1 MCVYYMLIVICKF
14 IQNQVLSEFILT
26 EDQFFNQI
34 FAKGSSEDSVR
45 SSKIALATFNNF
57 CRAEY
62 GRTRTETL
70 PILKDMK
77 NPSDSA
83 LRSLVTFNEWL
94 MKDHK
99 HSVGTARNYISTARK
114 WLKFCGGI
122 KIDSEDMKD
131 YVVFSPEDRT
141 DEEAEPLLHAELKNI
156 IMNIVSP
163 KRKAMFMFMKCT
175 AGRTLESLR
184 IKKSDFNFESK
195 PVSVEFRRSIVKGKT
210 RRRIQFIDEETL
222 EHILPLVKDLEPED
236 LIFRKSLAITDITER
251 DNVIKN
257 WNDLVRKLGFTE
269 KYENGRLK
277 KNIHSIRA
285 FCMTQF
291 EKATNRDLAHAYGG
305 HRQYLDQYFRRS
317 YSEKAADFTKA
328 EPYLSLFTKY
338 IFEGDKN

>member
-1 MCVYYMLIVICKF
+1 
-14 IQNQVLSEFILT
+14 LSQIILT
-26 EDQFFNQI
+26 EEQFFNHI
-34 FAKGSSEDSVR
+34 FAKGSSADSVR
-45 SSKIALATFNNF
+45 ASKIALATFTNF
-57 CRAEY
+57 CKDEY

-70 PILKDMK
+70 PILQDMK
-77 NPSDSA
+77 NPSDSG
-83 LRSLVTFNEWL
+83 LRCLVTFNEWL
-94 MKDHK
+94 TKNK
-99 HSVGTARNYISTARK
+99 KSVGTARNYISAVRK

-131 YVVFSPEDRT
+131 YVVFSPDDRT
-141 DEEAEPLLHAELKNI
+141 DEEAEPLTHAELKNI
-156 IMNIVSP
+156 IMNIGNT

-175 AGRTLESLR
+175 AARTLEALR
-184 IKKSDFNFESK
+184 IKKSDFSFESN

-210 RRRIQFIDEETL
+210 RKRIQFLDQETL
-222 EHILPLVKDLEPED
+222 EFILPLVKGLEPD
-236 LIFRKSLAITDITER
+236 DFIFRKSLAITDITER

-257 WNDLVRKLGFTE
+257 WNDLVKKLGFTE
-269 KYENGRLK
+269 RYENGRLK

-317 YSEKAADFTKA
+317 LSEKGADFQKA

>member
-1 MCVYYMLIVICKF
+1 MS
-14 IQNQVLSEFILT
+14 QFILT
-26 EDQFFNQI
+26 EDQFFDQI
-34 FAKGSSEDSVR
+34 FAKGSSADSVR

-57 CRAEY
+57 CKADY
-62 GRTRTETL
+62 GRSRTETL
-70 PILKDMK
+70 PILQGMK

-83 LRSLVTFNEWL
+83 LRQLVLFNQWL
-94 MKDHK
+94 MKNHK
-99 HSVGTARNYISTARK
+99 SVGTARNYISTVRK

-131 YVVFSPEDRT
+131 YVIFSPDDRT
-141 DEEAEPLLHAELKNI
+141 DEEAEPLTHAELKNI
-156 IMNIVSP
+156 IMNIGNP

-175 AGRTLESLR
+175 AARTLETLR
-184 IKKSDFNFESK
+184 IQKRDFNFESK

-210 RRRIQFIDEETL
+210 RKRIQFIDEETL
-222 EHILPLVKDLEPED
+222 EQILPMIKDLGPED
-236 LIFRKSLAITDITER
+236 FIFRKSYAITDTTER

-257 WNDLVRKLGFTE
+257 WNDLVKKLGFTE

-317 YSEKAADFTKA
+317 YSEKSADFQKA

-338 IFEGDKN
+338 GPSFFAVPSTFEGENN

>member
-1 MCVYYMLIVICKF
+1 MSQII
-14 IQNQVLSEFILT
+14 LSE
-26 EDQFFNQI
+26 EQFFSQI
-34 FAKGSSEDSVR
+34 FAKGGSADSVR
-45 SSKIALATFNNF
+45 SAKIALNTFNNY
-57 CRAEY
+57 CLEVHS
-62 GRTRTETL
+62 RTRTETL
-70 PILKDMK
+70 PILQDLP

-83 LRSLVTFNEWL
+83 LRQLVSFNEWL

-99 HSVGTARNYISTARK
+99 RSVGTARQYVSTARK

-131 YVVFSPEDRT
+131 YIIFSPDDRS
-141 DEEAEPLLHAELKNI
+141 DEEAEPLLHQELKNI
-156 IMNIVSP
+156 VLNIGSP

-175 AGRTLESLR
+175 AARTLESLR
-184 IKKSDFNFESK
+184 IKKSDFNFIVR

-210 RRRIQFIDEETL
+210 RKRIQFIDEETL
-222 EHILPLVKDLEPED
+222 EYIMPLVKNLEEND
-236 LIFRKSLAITDITER
+236 FVFRKSLKISDTTER

-257 WNDLVRKLGFTE
+257 WNDQIRKLGYTD

-317 YSEKAADFTKA
+317 YSEKIADFQKA

-338 IFEGDKN
+338 IFEDKK

>member
-1 MCVYYMLIVICKF
+1 
-14 IQNQVLSEFILT
+14 LSEFILT

-34 FAKGSSEDSVR
+34 FAKGSSADSVR
-45 SSKIALATFNNF
+45 SSKIALATFSNF
-57 CRAEY
+57 CKADY

-70 PILKDMK
+70 PILQDMK

-83 LRSLVTFNEWL
+83 LRQLVLFNEWL

-99 HSVGTARNYISTARK
+99 HSVGTARNYISTVRK

-131 YVVFSPEDRT
+131 YVVFSPDDRT
-141 DEEAEPLLHAELKNI
+141 DEEAEPLSHADLKYI
-156 IMNIVSP
+156 IMNFGNP
-163 KRKAMFMFMKCT
+163 KRKAMLLFMKCT
-175 AGRTLESLR
+175 AARTLESLR
-184 IKKSDFNFESK
+184 IKKKDLNLDTR
-195 PVSVEFRRSIVKGKT
+195 PISVEFRRSIVKGKT
-210 RRRIQFIDEETL
+210 RKRIQFIDEET
-222 EHILPLVKDLEPED
+222 EEYILPLIKKMDSED
-236 LIFRKSLAITDITER
+236 FIFRKSLAIADTTER

-257 WNDLVRKLGFTE
+257 WNDKVRKLGFTE
-269 KYENGRLK
+269 RYENGRLK

-317 YSEKAADFTKA
+317 FSEKCADFEKA
-328 EPYLSLFTKY
+328 EPYLSLFKKY
-338 IFEGDKN
+338 IFNGDSK